1 MVQRL
6 CGRNATKIQQDGPP
20 RIVLWVSDYRVRG
33 EWDLGTVLT
42 LFFFSEQGSAY
53 IGMVHVSQTVKY
65 T

>member
-6 CGRNATKIQQDGPP
+6 CGRNATKIQQEGSPK
-20 RIVLWVSDYRVRG
+20 IVLWVSDYRVRG
-33 EWDLGTVLT
+33 GWNLGTVLT
-42 LFFFSEQGSAY
+42 FFFSEQGPAY